1 MYTECSQF
9 QFIII
14 NVESVR
20 SPHMFLL
27 STLYPTFYCVSGR
40 TKVRPFLFFCAHGAQ
55 AGIEWFVPV
64 GARSARSGF
73 ALKGGGESTRASRAG
88 MRPARPPRAQ
98 EGALRPLLRITPAGG
113 CSRMPA
119 TANKFVHILW
129 KNLFAITSRR
139 ISFAPAPGV
148 GGWRCMAYAYCSREG
163 DAPAGCRAGAHCA
176 PLRRIVDSVPIPGCS
191 GVAANPLPV
200 VMAIGWQ
207 TEGVTYS
214 YARSAS

>member
-1 MYTECSQF
+1 MPLHSGK
-9 QFIII
+9 
-14 NVESVR
+14 
-20 SPHMFLL
+20 SPDRTMDGPRITGRGFRRQRAAG
-27 STLYPTFYCVSGR
+27 TVS
-40 TKVRPFLFFCAHGAQ
+40 L
-55 AGIEWFVPV
+55 
-64 GARSARSGF
+64 
-73 ALKGGGESTRASRAG
+73 RATG
-88 MRPARPPRAQ
+88 AQ
-98 EGALRPLLRITPAGG
+98 EGALRPLLRITPRRG

-176 PLRRIVDSVPIPGCS
+176 PLQGIVDGVPILGCFR
-191 GVAANPLPV
+191 VATNPLPV

>member
-1 MYTECSQF
+1 MPLHSGK
-9 QFIII
+9 
-14 NVESVR
+14 
-20 SPHMFLL
+20 SPD
-27 STLYPTFYCVSGR
+27 R
-40 TKVRPFLFFCAHGAQ
+40 TKDGPRFAGRGFRLEKADGKCPFYTGWNAASDSLRAALRAVARWTPAAAGVRGRL
-55 AGIEWFVPV
+55 AGK
-64 GARSARSGF
+64 R
-73 ALKGGGESTRASRAG
+73 
-88 MRPARPPRAQ
+88 
-98 EGALRPLLRITPAGG
+98 GALPPLANHPRRG
-113 CSRMPA
+113 CSRVPA

-176 PLRRIVDSVPIPGCS
+176 SLRRIVDSVPIPGCS

>member
-1 MYTECSQF
+1 MPLHSGK
-9 QFIII
+9 
-14 NVESVR
+14 
-20 SPHMFLL
+20 SPD
-27 STLYPTFYCVSGR
+27 R
-40 TKVRPFLFFCAHGAQ
+40 TKDGPRITGRGVRRQRAA
-55 AGIEWFVPV
+55 
-64 GARSARSGF
+64 
-73 ALKGGGESTRASRAG
+73 GGGDGVAARDRRTRGGAS
-88 MRPARPPRAQ
+88 PPLANHPR
-98 EGALRPLLRITPAGG
+98 RG

-163 DAPAGCRAGAHCA
+163 DAPARCRAGAHCA

>member
-1 MYTECSQF
+1 MVCPRRGAQCA
-9 QFIII
+9 
-14 NVESVR
+14 
-20 SPHMFLL
+20 P
-27 STLYPTFYCVSGR
+27 
-40 TKVRPFLFFCAHGAQ
+40 KVR
-55 AGIEWFVPV
+55 
-64 GARSARSGF
+64 
-73 ALKGGGESTRASRAG
+73 LKRRRGSCPCITGRVSPPAGGGTVSLRAT
-88 MRPARPPRAQ
+88 
-98 EGALRPLLRITPAGG
+98 GALRLAKSRRKAAVARMHARCGSRRGGTSPPLANHPRRG